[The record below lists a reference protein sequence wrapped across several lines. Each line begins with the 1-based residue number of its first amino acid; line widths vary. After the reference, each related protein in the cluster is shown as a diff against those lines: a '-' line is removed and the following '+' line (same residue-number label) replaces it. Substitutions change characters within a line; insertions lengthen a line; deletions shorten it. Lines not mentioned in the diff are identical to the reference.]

1 MFTST
6 IAADINNPD
15 AATWAEQVSIFSGTG
30 GDEEVMTLVDGR
42 WITGKIEIN
51 TDDVT
56 QSPEMLSFAIRGFQL
71 VNDLVVD
78 MPVNISD
85 QIERPFRKALRV
97 QGQGDLVYQA
107 LRNKEGKNVQL
118 EIFRPDTL
126 LRGIIENVSS
136 PIEEISPRGS
146 VTMYCLVRFRG
157 SKVVQ
162 TSTSGVGLGIELL
175 GVGQLG

>member
-6 IAADINNPD
+6 IAADINN
-15 AATWAEQVSIFSGTG
+15 AAAVTWREQVSIFSGTG

-42 WITGKIEIN
+42 WIAGKIEIN
-51 TDDVT
+51 TDDT
-56 QSPEMLSFAIRGFQL
+56 SQSPEMLSFAIRGFQL

-78 MPVNISD
+78 MPINISD
-85 QIERPFRKALRV
+85 QVERPFRKALQV
-97 QGQGDLVYQA
+97 KGQGDLVYQA

-136 PIEEISPRGS
+136 PIEEISQRGS

-157 SKVVQ
+157 SKVLQ
-162 TSTSGVGLGIELL
+162 TSSSGVGLGIELL

>member
-1 MFTST
+1 
-6 IAADINNPD
+6 
-15 AATWAEQVSIFSGTG
+15 
-30 GDEEVMTLVDGR
+30 MTLVDGR
-42 WITGKIEIN
+42 WIAGKIELN

-56 QSPEMLSFAIRGFQL
+56 QTPEMLAFAIRGFQL

-78 MPVNISD
+78 MPINISD

-97 QGQGDLVYQA
+97 NGQGDLVYQA
-107 LRNKEGKNVQL
+107 LRNREGKNVQL

-146 VTMYCLVRFRG
+146 VTSYCLVRFRG
-157 SKVVQ
+157 SKVIQ

-175 GVGQLG
+175 GVGKLG